1 MRRVDGLSE
10 GIIFLSPRRIPTRR
24 VETRQR
30 LAAAGSEEFAM
41 IDLISEKDR
50 RLRIWHSISNE
61 DLDNFEPKQLRNL
74 GIYGG
79 AQGIWVDKTHTAG
92 PEIGSD
98 GATVAILHTGHHYPD
113 DLSDDGVIYP
123 KTSRPLAR
131 DAAEIQATKNAM
143 ILRLPIFVVLPGK
156 KSPSRRCLKLGH
168 ISIVTPTTQLTSV
181 TVLSSFS
188 SPAKAPCMR
197 SVA

>member
-1 MRRVDGLSE
+1 MSGKRWRVMRRVDGLSE

-79 AQGIWVDKTHTAG
+79 AQGIWVDKITLPAQKSVPTA
-92 PEIGSD
+92 
-98 GATVAILHTGHHYPD
+98 L
-113 DLSDDGVIYP
+113 
-123 KTSRPLAR
+123 PLR
-131 DAAEIQATKNAM
+131 FFIQGIITPM
-143 ILRLPIFVVLPGK
+143 IFQMMG
-156 KSPSRRCLKLGH
+156 
-168 ISIVTPTTQLTSV
+168 
-181 TVLSSFS
+181 
-188 SPAKAPCMR
+188 
-197 SVA
+197 